1 MEKYNSQAFTPEQV
15 DNGELQDLLNYL
27 LLFNKKSKKSYM
39 DIHITSDGY
48 CMIVEWVEVNWE
60 FKEECGKFDFVDS
73 SEIIMQ
79 ERYFPD
85 NHCELCYNE
94 EDYQQRLK
102 EWLKENPGWTKTTWG
117 TWTNEIENEKWR
129 KALEG
134 DTEEEAKDEP
144 NL

>member
-1 MEKYNSQAFTPEQV
+1 MGKYNSQAFTPEQV

-27 LLFNKKSKKSYM
+27 LAFNNKSKKSYM

-48 CMIVEWVEVNWE
+48 CIIVEWCEINWE
-60 FKEECGKFDFVDS
+60 FREECGKFEFIDS
-73 SEIIMQ
+73 GEIVMQ

-85 NHCELCYNE
+85 NHCELCYG
-94 EDYQQRLK
+94 EDHYQQRLK
-102 EWLKENPGWTKTTWG
+102 EWLEEHPGWTKTVWG

-134 DTEEEAKDEP
+134 DSKEETKDEP
-144 NL
+144 NV